1 MDIVKRNLF
10 ALIRSGALGEYTR
23 LEPMTPCKWR
33 KLGDMALSRGVAPTV
48 SLGLRHHQY
57 DQGLGI
63 PSLQLG
69 DGEVTSAQTTIP
81 MRQASMANLWLNHQ
95 LKRIRNT
102 ERHAIDTSV
111 ETLQMLDIL
120 LSSITAMMG
129 QDASLR
135 HLVQLAIYLRTR
147 GDKVDFVKLDRWLQ
161 KLHVTRA
168 AALQGSFLIT
178 AMGFKPDELPFVH
191 SSEPR
196 AEFLLDY
203 ALSHGQHEYEAW
215 HLSDTKPLFIR
226 NNPKALWRRVR
237 RCARYMRYAPLE
249 TISYLF
255 LSMARSIA
263 EVEE

>member
-1 MDIVKRNLF
+1 
-10 ALIRSGALGEYTR
+10 
-23 LEPMTPCKWR
+23 
-33 KLGDMALSRGVAPTV
+33 
-48 SLGLRHHQY
+48 
-57 DQGLGI
+57 
-63 PSLQLG
+63 
-69 DGEVTSAQTTIP
+69 

-135 HLVQLAIYLRTR
+135 HLVQLAVYLRTR

-178 AMGFKPDELPFVH
+178 AMGFEPDELPFVH

-237 RCARYMRYAPLE
+237 RCARYMSYAPLE

>member
-33 KLGDMALSRGVAPTV
+33 KLGDMALSRGVASTV

-69 DGEVTSAQTTIP
+69 DGEVTSAQTAIP

-111 ETLQMLDIL
+111 DTLQILDIL

-178 AMGFKPDELPFVH
+178 AMGFEPDELPFVH
-191 SSEPR
+191 SSEP
-196 AEFLLDY
+196 
-203 ALSHGQHEYEAW
+203 GQNSC
-215 HLSDTKPLFIR
+215 LTTPCPMDSTSTKPGISATPNLSSYATT
-226 NNPKALWRRVR
+226 PKHFGAGCVGVQDI
-237 RCARYMRYAPLE
+237 CVMRH
-249 TISYLF
+249 
-255 LSMARSIA
+255 
-263 EVEE
+263 